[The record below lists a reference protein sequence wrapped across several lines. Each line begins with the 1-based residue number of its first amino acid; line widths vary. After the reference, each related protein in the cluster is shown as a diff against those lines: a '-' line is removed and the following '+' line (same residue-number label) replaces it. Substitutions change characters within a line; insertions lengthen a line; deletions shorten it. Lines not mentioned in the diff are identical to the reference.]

1 MSSAPATSLSPS
13 GSPSPLLGRGAR
25 QNMLKFGRTHLSV
38 TFAFALVALLFLVA
52 LLAPFISPHDPI
64 AVVAN
69 DAYLRP
75 LSPGHL
81 LGTDELGRDLL
92 SRVLWGA
99 RVSLP
104 VAFVAVAVGLCGGGL
119 IGMASGY
126 WGGIVD
132 LLLMR
137 FIDALLAFPGLI
149 LAIAIVAALGPGIT
163 NAMIAIGIVA
173 IPVYARLVRAL
184 VLQLK
189 QMEFITAT
197 RSLGATAPRLIFR
210 HLIPNLLN
218 PIIVQVSLSAGFAI
232 LAEATLSFL
241 GLGAQV
247 PTPDWGVMINSGAT
261 FLANDPWLAIVP
273 GAAISVTVY
282 SFNFLG
288 DSLRDALDPRLRS

>member
-1 MSSAPATSLSPS
+1 MSTAPGLVATQAPIRQTRIR
-13 GSPSPLLGRGAR
+13 LLE
-25 QNMLKFGRTHLSV
+25 LGRTHPRVIL
-38 TFAFALVALLFLVA
+38 AGALVLVLFLVA

-64 AVVAN
+64 AVNADN
-69 DAYLRP
+69 AYLPP
-75 LSPGHL
+75 LSPSHL
-81 LGTDELGRDLL
+81 FGTDELGRDLF

-104 VAFVAVAVGLCGGGL
+104 VAFVAVAVGLVAGGVIGL
-119 IGMASGY
+119 ISGY
-126 WGGIVD
+126 FGGVFD

-137 FIDALLAFPGLI
+137 LIDALLAFPALV
-149 LAIAIVAALGPGIT
+149 LAIAIVAALGPDLR

-189 QMEFITAT
+189 QMEFIAAT
-197 RSLGATAPRLIFR
+197 RSLGATPMRIILR

-218 PIIVQVSLSAGFAI
+218 PVIVQISLSAGFAI

-247 PTPDWGVMINSGAT
+247 PTPDWGQMINTGAT

-273 GAAISVTVY
+273 GAAISVTVF
-282 SFNFLG
+282 SFNLLG

>member
-1 MSSAPATSLSPS
+1 MSTAP
-13 GSPSPLLGRGAR
+13 
-25 QNMLKFGRTHLSV
+25 
-38 TFAFALVALLFLVA
+38 ALVATQASIRQTRIHLLELARGHPRVILAGSLVLLLFLIA

-64 AVVAN
+64 AVNADN
-69 DAYLRP
+69 AYLPP
-75 LSPGHL
+75 LSPSHL
-81 LGTDELGRDLL
+81 LGTDELGRDLF

-104 VAFVAVAVGLCGGGL
+104 VAFVAVAVGLVAGGVIGL
-119 IGMASGY
+119 MSGY
-126 WGGIVD
+126 FGGVFD

-137 FIDALLAFPGLI
+137 LIDALLAFPALI
-149 LAIAIVAALGPGIT
+149 LAIAIVAALGPDLR

-189 QMEFITAT
+189 QMEFIAAT
-197 RSLGATAPRLIFR
+197 RSLGATPTSIILR

-218 PIIVQVSLSAGFAI
+218 PVIVQVSLSAGFAI

-247 PTPDWGVMINSGAT
+247 PTPDWGQMINTGAT

-273 GAAISVTVY
+273 GAAISVTVF
-282 SFNFLG
+282 SFNLLG

>member
-1 MSSAPATSLSPS
+1 MSNAPAIVAAQTPARRT
-13 GSPSPLLGRGAR
+13 PLAL
-25 QNMLKFGRTHLSV
+25 LELLRTHRR
-38 TFAFALVALLFLVA
+38 VAAGSA
-52 LLAPFISPHDPI
+52 LLAILFLIALLSPVISPHDPLAI
-64 AVVAN
+64 SPDN
-69 DAYLRP
+69 SYLPP

-104 VAFVAVAVGLCGGGL
+104 VAFVAVAVGLIGGGL
-119 IGMASGY
+119 IGLVSGY
-126 WGGIVD
+126 AGGVTD

-137 FIDALLAFPGLI
+137 VIDALLAFPGLI
-149 LAIAIVAALGPGIT
+149 LAIGVVAALGPGLR

-173 IPVYARLVRAL
+173 VPAYARLVRGV

-189 QMEFITAT
+189 TMDFVVAT
-197 RSLGATAPRLIFR
+197 RSIGASPIRIVVR

-218 PIIVQVSLSAGFAI
+218 PVIVQVSLSAGFAI

-247 PTPDWGVMINSGAT
+247 PTPDWGQMINVGAA

-273 GAAISVTVY
+273 GAAISIAVF
-282 SFNFLG
+282 SFNLLG
-288 DSLRDALDPRLRS
+288 DSLRDALDPRLRD

>member
-1 MSSAPATSLSPS
+1 MVAAQEPIRPAHVAILD
-13 GSPSPLLGRGAR
+13 LL
-25 QNMLKFGRTHLSV
+25 RTHHRVAVAAAVL
-38 TFAFALVALLFLVA
+38 AFLFLVA
-52 LLAPFISPHDPI
+52 LLSPVISPYNPI
-64 AVVAN
+64 AVHP
-69 DAYLRP
+69 DDSYLRP

-104 VAFVAVAVGLCGGGL
+104 VAFVAVSVGLVGGGL
-119 IGMASGY
+119 IGLASGY
-126 WGGIVD
+126 AGGLVD

-137 FIDALLAFPGLI
+137 VIDALLAFPGLI
-149 LAIAIVAALGPGIT
+149 LAIAVVAALGPGLR

-184 VLQLK
+184 VLQLR
-189 QMEFITAT
+189 QMEFVLAT
-197 RSLGATAPRLIFR
+197 RSLGATPLRLILR

-218 PIIVQVSLSAGFAI
+218 PVIVQVSLSAGFAI

-241 GLGAQV
+241 GLGAQL
-247 PTPDWGVMINSGAT
+247 PTPDWGQMINTGAA
-261 FLANDPWLAIVP
+261 FLTNDPWLAIVP

-282 SFNFLG
+282 SFNFMG
-288 DSLRDALDPRLRS
+288 DSLRDALDPRLR

>member
-1 MSSAPATSLSPS
+1 VSNAPAIVAAQEPIVSTPVAILE
-13 GSPSPLLGRGAR
+13 LVRGHRRITA
-25 QNMLKFGRTHLSV
+25 
-38 TFAFALVALLFLVA
+38 AFALVALLFLVA
-52 LLAPFISPHDPI
+52 ILSPVISPHDPL
-64 AVVAN
+64 AVRP
-69 DAYLRP
+69 DDSYLPP
-75 LSPGHL
+75 LSPGHA

-104 VAFVAVAVGLCGGGL
+104 VAFVAVAVGLFAGGL
-119 IGMASGY
+119 IGLVSGY
-126 WGGIVD
+126 AGGIAD

-137 FIDALLAFPGLI
+137 LVDALLAFPGLI
-149 LAIAIVAALGPGIT
+149 LAIAIVAALGPGLR

-173 IPVYARLVRAL
+173 VPVYARLVRAV

-189 QMEFITAT
+189 QMEFIAAA
-197 RSLGATAPRLIFR
+197 RALGASPMRVVVR

-241 GLGAQV
+241 GLGAQL
-247 PTPDWGVMINSGAT
+247 PTPDWGQMINSGAS

-273 GAAISVTVY
+273 GAAISITVF
-282 SFNFLG
+282 SFNLLG

>member
-1 MSSAPATSLSPS
+1 
-13 GSPSPLLGRGAR
+13 
-25 QNMLKFGRTHLSV
+25 
-38 TFAFALVALLFLVA
+38 
-52 LLAPFISPHDPI
+52 
-64 AVVAN
+64 
-69 DAYLRP
+69 
-75 LSPGHL
+75 

-104 VAFVAVAVGLCGGGL
+104 VAFVAVAVGLVGGGL
-119 IGMASGY
+119 VGMLSGY
-126 WGGIVD
+126 AGGIAD

-137 FIDALLAFPGLI
+137 LIDALLAFPGLI
-149 LAIAIVAALGPGIT
+149 LAIAIVAALGPGLR

-173 IPVYARLVRAL
+173 IPGYARLVRAV

-189 QMEFITAT
+189 QMEFVTAT
-197 RSLGATAPRLIFR
+197 RSLGATPMRLILR

-218 PIIVQVSLSAGFAI
+218 PIIVQISLSAGFAI

-247 PTPDWGVMINSGAT
+247 PTPDWGQMINTGSG
-261 FLANDPWLAIVP
+261 FLDNDPWLAIVP

-282 SFNFLG
+282 AFNLLG

>member
-1 MSSAPATSLSPS
+1 MSNAPVIVVAQEPIRRTPV
-13 GSPSPLLGRGAR
+13 A
-25 QNMLKFGRTHLSV
+25 MLELVRTHRRVSV
-38 TFAFALVALLFLVA
+38 AVALLVVLILIAV
-52 LLAPFISPHDPI
+52 LSPVISPHDPL
-64 AVVAN
+64 AVHAD

-75 LSPGHL
+75 LSPGHV

-104 VAFVAVAVGLCGGGL
+104 VAMVAVVVGLVGGGAVG
-119 IGMASGY
+119 IVSGY
-126 WGGIVD
+126 AGGIAD

-137 FIDALLAFPGLI
+137 LMDALLAFPGLI
-149 LAIAIVAALGPGIT
+149 LAIALVAALGPGLR
-163 NAMIAIGIVA
+163 NAIIAIGIVA
-173 IPVYARLVRAL
+173 IPVYARLVRAV

-189 QMEFITAT
+189 QMEFVIAT
-197 RSLGATAPRLIFR
+197 RSIGATPLRLIFR

-247 PTPDWGVMINSGAT
+247 PTPDWGQMINTGAA
-261 FLANDPWLAIVP
+261 FLVNDPWLAIVP

-282 SFNFLG
+282 SFNLLG
-288 DSLRDALDPRLRS
+288 DSLRDALDPRIRG

>member
-1 MSSAPATSLSPS
+1 MSNAPAMVAAQEPIRSTPVAILD
-13 GSPSPLLGRGAR
+13 LI
-25 QNMLKFGRTHLSV
+25 RTHRRV
-38 TFAFALVALLFLVA
+38 AAAAALVMVLFGVA
-52 LLAPFISPHDPI
+52 LLAPVISPHDPI
-64 AVVAN
+64 ATSP
-69 DAYLRP
+69 DDSYLRP

-104 VAFVAVAVGLCGGGL
+104 VAFVAVSVGLIGGGL
-119 IGMASGY
+119 IGLVSGY
-126 WGGIVD
+126 AGGLVD

-137 FIDALLAFPGLI
+137 LIDALLAFPGLI
-149 LAIAIVAALGPGIT
+149 LAIAVVAALGPGLK

-173 IPVYARLVRAL
+173 IPIYARLVRAV

-189 QMEFITAT
+189 QMEFVVAT
-197 RSLGATAPRLIFR
+197 RSLGATPVRLVLG

-218 PIIVQVSLSAGFAI
+218 PVIVQISLSAGFAI

-241 GLGAQV
+241 GLGAQL
-247 PTPDWGVMINSGAT
+247 PTPDWGYMINTGAA
-261 FLANDPWLAIVP
+261 FLTNDPWLAIIP
-273 GAAISVTVY
+273 GAAISITVY
-282 SFNFLG
+282 SFNLLG

>member
-1 MSSAPATSLSPS
+1 MSNAPALAGALGPVRQTRIHL
-13 GSPSPLLGRGAR
+13 LELGRAHPR
-25 QNMLKFGRTHLSV
+25 V
-38 TFAFALVALLFLVA
+38 TFAGALVALLFLVA
-52 LLAPFISPHDPI
+52 LLAPFMSPHDPI
-64 AVVAN
+64 AVNADN
-69 DAYLRP
+69 AYLPP
-75 LSPGHL
+75 LSPSHL
-81 LGTDELGRDLL
+81 LGTDELGRDLF
-92 SRVLWGA
+92 SRMLWGA

-104 VAFVAVAVGLCGGGL
+104 VAFVAVAVGLFAGGL
-119 IGMASGY
+119 IGLVSGY
-126 WGGIVD
+126 CGGLID

-137 FIDALLAFPGLI
+137 LIDALLAFPGLI
-149 LAIAIVAALGPGIT
+149 LAIAIVAALGPGLR

-189 QMEFITAT
+189 QVEFIAAT
-197 RSLGATAPRLIFR
+197 RSLGATPLRLIVR
-210 HLIPNLLN
+210 HMIPNLLN

-247 PTPDWGVMINSGAT
+247 PTPDWGQMINSGAT

-282 SFNFLG
+282 SFNLLG
-288 DSLRDALDPRLRS
+288 DSLRDALDPRLHS

>member
-1 MSSAPATSLSPS
+1 MSTAPALVATQASIRETRIH
-13 GSPSPLLGRGAR
+13 LLE
-25 QNMLKFGRTHLSV
+25 LGRTHPRVILAGS
-38 TFAFALVALLFLVA
+38 LVLLLFLIA

-64 AVVAN
+64 AVNADN
-69 DAYLRP
+69 AYLPP
-75 LSPGHL
+75 LSPSHL
-81 LGTDELGRDLL
+81 LGTDELGRDLF

-104 VAFVAVAVGLCGGGL
+104 VAFVAVAVGLVAGGVIGL
-119 IGMASGY
+119 ISGY
-126 WGGIVD
+126 FGGVID

-137 FIDALLAFPGLI
+137 LVDALLAFPALI
-149 LAIAIVAALGPGIT
+149 LAIAIVAALGPDLR

-189 QMEFITAT
+189 QVEFIAAT
-197 RSLGATAPRLIFR
+197 RSLGATPLRLIVR
-210 HLIPNLLN
+210 HMIPNLLN

-247 PTPDWGVMINSGAT
+247 PTPDWGQMINSGAT

-273 GAAISVTVY
+273 GAAISVTVF
-282 SFNFLG
+282 SFNLLG

>member
-1 MSSAPATSLSPS
+1 MSNAPAIVAGLQPVRRTRMT
-13 GSPSPLLGRGAR
+13 LLELA
-25 QNMLKFGRTHLSV
+25 RTHRRV
-38 TFAFALVALLFLVA
+38 TVSAVLVLLLFLVA
-52 LLAPFISPHDPI
+52 LAAPFIAPHDPI
-64 AVVAN
+64 ATSP
-69 DAYLRP
+69 DSSYLRP
-75 LSPGHL
+75 LSPGHF

-104 VAFVAVAVGLCGGGL
+104 VAFVAVAVGLGGGGL
-119 IGMASGY
+119 IGMLSGY
-126 WGGIVD
+126 AGGIAD

-149 LAIAIVAALGPGIT
+149 LAIAIVAALGPGLR

-173 IPVYARLVRAL
+173 IPGYARLVRAV

-189 QMEFITAT
+189 QMEFVTAT
-197 RSLGATAPRLIFR
+197 RALGATPLRLIVR

-218 PIIVQVSLSAGFAI
+218 PIIVQISLSAGFAI

-247 PTPDWGVMINSGAT
+247 PTPDWGQMINTGAG
-261 FLANDPWLAIVP
+261 FLDNDPWLAIVP

-282 SFNFLG
+282 AFNLLG

>member
-1 MSSAPATSLSPS
+1 MSTAP
-13 GSPSPLLGRGAR
+13 
-25 QNMLKFGRTHLSV
+25 
-38 TFAFALVALLFLVA
+38 ALVATQAPIRQTRIHLLELGRMHPRVILAGSLVLLLFLVA

-64 AVVAN
+64 AVNADN
-69 DAYLRP
+69 AYLPP
-75 LSPGHL
+75 LSPSHL
-81 LGTDELGRDLL
+81 LGTDELGRDLF

-104 VAFVAVAVGLCGGGL
+104 VAFVAVAVGLFAGGVIGL
-119 IGMASGY
+119 ISGY
-126 WGGIVD
+126 FGGVFD

-137 FIDALLAFPGLI
+137 LIDALLAFPALI
-149 LAIAIVAALGPGIT
+149 LAIAIVAALGPDLR

-189 QMEFITAT
+189 QMEFVAAT
-197 RSLGATAPRLIFR
+197 RSLGATPMRIILR

-218 PIIVQVSLSAGFAI
+218 PVIVQVSLSAGFAI

-247 PTPDWGVMINSGAT
+247 PTPDWGQMINTGAT

-273 GAAISVTVY
+273 GAAISVTVF
-282 SFNFLG
+282 SFNLLG

>member
-1 MSSAPATSLSPS
+1 MSTAPALVTTQAPIRQTRIH
-13 GSPSPLLGRGAR
+13 LLE
-25 QNMLKFGRTHLSV
+25 LGRTHPRVILAGS
-38 TFAFALVALLFLVA
+38 LVVLLFLVA

-64 AVVAN
+64 AVNADN
-69 DAYLRP
+69 AYLRP
-75 LSPGHL
+75 LSPSHL
-81 LGTDELGRDLL
+81 LGTDELGRDLF
-92 SRVLWGA
+92 SRMLWGA

-104 VAFVAVAVGLCGGGL
+104 VAFVAVAVGLVAGGVIGL
-119 IGMASGY
+119 ISGY
-126 WGGIVD
+126 FGGVID

-137 FIDALLAFPGLI
+137 LIDALLAFPALI
-149 LAIAIVAALGPGIT
+149 LAIAIVAALGPNLL

-189 QMEFITAT
+189 QMEFVAAT
-197 RSLGATAPRLIFR
+197 RSLGATPMRIIIR

-218 PIIVQVSLSAGFAI
+218 PVIVQISLSAGFAI

-247 PTPDWGVMINSGAT
+247 PTPDWGQMINTGAT

-273 GAAISVTVY
+273 GAAISVTVF
-282 SFNFLG
+282 SFNLLG

>member
-1 MSSAPATSLSPS
+1 MA
-13 GSPSPLLGRGAR
+13 
-25 QNMLKFGRTHLSV
+25 
-38 TFAFALVALLFLVA
+38 
-52 LLAPFISPHDPI
+52 
-64 AVVAN
+64 
-69 DAYLRP
+69 
-75 LSPGHL
+75 
-81 LGTDELGRDLL
+81 
-92 SRVLWGA
+92 
-99 RVSLP
+99 
-104 VAFVAVAVGLCGGGL
+104 CG
-119 IGMASGY
+119 Y
-126 WGGIVD
+126 FGGIVD

-197 RSLGATAPRLIFR
+197 RSLGATAPRLILR

-232 LAEATLSFL
+232 LSEAILSFL

-261 FLANDPWLAIVP
+261 FLAIDPWLAIVP
-273 GAAISVTVY
+273 GAAISITVY

-288 DSLRDALDPRLRS
+288 DSLRDALDPRLRK

>member
-1 MSSAPATSLSPS
+1 MSTAPALIATQAPIRQTRIH
-13 GSPSPLLGRGAR
+13 LLE
-25 QNMLKFGRTHLSV
+25 LGRTHPRVILAGSFV
-38 TFAFALVALLFLVA
+38 LLLFLVA

-64 AVVAN
+64 AVNADN
-69 DAYLRP
+69 AYLPP
-75 LSPGHL
+75 LSPSHL
-81 LGTDELGRDLL
+81 LGTDELGRDLF

-104 VAFVAVAVGLCGGGL
+104 VAFVAVAVGLVAGGVIGL
-119 IGMASGY
+119 ISGY
-126 WGGIVD
+126 FGGVFD

-137 FIDALLAFPGLI
+137 LIDALLAFPALI
-149 LAIAIVAALGPGIT
+149 LAIAIVAALGPNLL

-189 QMEFITAT
+189 QMEFIAAT
-197 RSLGATAPRLIFR
+197 RSLGATPMRIILR

-218 PIIVQVSLSAGFAI
+218 PVIVQVSLSAGFAI

-247 PTPDWGVMINSGAT
+247 PTPDWGQMINSGST

-273 GAAISVTVY
+273 GVAISVTVF
-282 SFNFLG
+282 SFNLLG

>member
-1 MSSAPATSLSPS
+1 MSNATAIVAAQT
-13 GSPSPLLGRGAR
+13 PLRRTPVAVLR
-25 QNMLKFGRTHLSV
+25 LVRTHRR
-38 TFAFALVALLFLVA
+38 VAAGAA
-52 LLAPFISPHDPI
+52 LLAVLFLIALLSPVISPHDPL
-64 AVVAN
+64 AAN
-69 DAYLRP
+69 PDNSYLPP

-81 LGTDELGRDLL
+81 LGTDELGRDML

-104 VAFVAVAVGLCGGGL
+104 VAFVAVAVGLVGGGL
-119 IGMASGY
+119 IGLVSGY
-126 WGGIVD
+126 AGGLTD

-137 FIDALLAFPGLI
+137 LIDALLAFPGLI
-149 LAIAIVAALGPGIT
+149 LAIGIVAALGPGLR

-173 IPVYARLVRAL
+173 IPAYARLLRGV

-189 QMEFITAT
+189 RMDFVMAT
-197 RSLGATAPRLIFR
+197 RAIGASPVRIVVR

-218 PIIVQVSLSAGFAI
+218 PVIVQVSLSAGFAM

-247 PTPDWGVMINSGAT
+247 PTPDWGQMINVGAA
-261 FLANDPWLAIVP
+261 FLTNDPWLAIVP
-273 GAAISVTVY
+273 GAAISIAVF
-282 SFNFLG
+282 SFNLLG

>member
-1 MSSAPATSLSPS
+1 MSNAPAIVAAQEPVRRTPIA
-13 GSPSPLLGRGAR
+13 LLDLIRSHR
-25 QNMLKFGRTHLSV
+25 RV
-38 TFAFALVALLFLVA
+38 TFAFALVAVLFLIA
-52 LLAPFISPHDPI
+52 LVSPVISPHDPL
-64 AVVAN
+64 AVRP
-69 DAYLRP
+69 DDSYLPP
-75 LSPGHL
+75 LTPGHV

-104 VAFVAVAVGLCGGGL
+104 VAFVAVAVGLFAGGL
-119 IGMASGY
+119 IGLVSGY
-126 WGGIVD
+126 AGGVAD

-137 FIDALLAFPGLI
+137 FVDALLAFPGLI
-149 LAIAIVAALGPGIT
+149 LAIAVVAALGPGLR

-173 IPVYARLVRAL
+173 VPVYARLVRAV

-189 QMEFITAT
+189 QMEFIVAT
-197 RSLGATAPRLIFR
+197 RALGATPLRLVLR

-241 GLGAQV
+241 GLGAQL
-247 PTPDWGVMINSGAT
+247 PTPDWGQMINAGAS
-261 FLANDPWLAIVP
+261 FLTNDPWLAIVP
-273 GAAISVTVY
+273 GAAISITVY
-282 SFNFLG
+282 SFNLLG